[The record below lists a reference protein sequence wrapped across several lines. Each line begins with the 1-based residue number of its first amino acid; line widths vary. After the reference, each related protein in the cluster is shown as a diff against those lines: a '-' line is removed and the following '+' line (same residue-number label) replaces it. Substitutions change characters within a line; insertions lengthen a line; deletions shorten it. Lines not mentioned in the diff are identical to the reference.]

1 MQLKGSI
8 QAIKVALCVGIAIG
22 AARPPAVARPSQGQV
37 AVRDYDI
44 PAQDLETALLKLGRQ
59 SGIDILYERDVLAG
73 LRSAPVRGELT
84 PQAALAHMLASTPLI
99 HRFTSATAV
108 LILPARATGVTTT
121 PGNATAAAAPR
132 LMLDRLQVRAEPVI
146 GQQPSPDYRPFGYLV
161 RSTIARRLQDD
172 PRTRGRAFNVR
183 LAVAMDPQ
191 GVIRDPLVRRSS
203 GNDRLDR
210 AIISV
215 VAGTTLPEP
224 PPAGMPQ
231 PIWLEII
238 AR

>member
-1 MQLKGSI
+1 MT
-8 QAIKVALCVGIAIG
+8 G
-22 AARPPAVARPSQGQV
+22 AARFALCAGIAASATLPCTTRASAPQAQAQA
-37 AVRDYDI
+37 AVRGYDI

-84 PQAALAHMLASTPLI
+84 PQAAVARMLAGAPLT

-108 LILPARATGVTTT
+108 LILPVRGTGSAV
-121 PGNATAAAAPR
+121 PAGNAATAAAAPQ
-132 LMLDRLQVRAEPVI
+132 LVLDRLRVKAERVI
-146 GQQPSPDYRPFGYLV
+146 GQPPGPDYRPFGQLV

-172 PRTRGRAFNVR
+172 PRTRGRTFNVR
-183 LAVAMDPQ
+183 LAVAMDSQ
-191 GVIRDPLVRRSS
+191 GVIRDLLVRRSS
-203 GNDRLDR
+203 GTDRLDR
-210 AIISV
+210 AIVSV
-215 VAGTTLPEP
+215 VSGTSLPEP

-231 PIWLEII
+231 PIWLEIV

>member
-1 MQLKGSI
+1 LI
-8 QAIKVALCVGIAIG
+8 RAIRGALCVGIAIN
-22 AARPPAVARPSQGQV
+22 ASLPSAVARPAQRQV

-44 PAQDLETALLKLGRQ
+44 PAQDIETALLTLGRQ
-59 SGIDILYERDVLAG
+59 SGIDILYERDALAG

-84 PQAALAHMLASTPLI
+84 PQAAVARMLANAPLI

-108 LILPARATGVTTT
+108 LILPARGTHPAASA
-121 PGNATAAAAPR
+121 GNPAAAATPR
-132 LMLDRLQVRAEPVI
+132 LVLDRLQVRAERVV
-146 GQQPSPDYRPFGYLV
+146 GQQPGPDYRPFGLLV

-191 GVIRDPLVRRSS
+191 GVIRDPIVRRSS
-203 GNDRLDR
+203 GTERLDR
-210 AIISV
+210 AIVLV
-215 VAGTTLPEP
+215 VSGTTLPEP
-224 PPAGMPQ
+224 PPTGMPQ
-231 PIWLEII
+231 PIWLEIV

>member
-1 MQLKGSI
+1 MT
-8 QAIKVALCVGIAIG
+8 
-22 AARPPAVARPSQGQV
+22 
-37 AVRDYDI
+37 RDYDI
-44 PAQDLETALLKLGRQ
+44 PAQNLETALLELGRQ

-84 PQAALAHMLASTPLI
+84 PQAAVARMLAGAPLT
-99 HRFTSATAV
+99 HRFTSPSAV
-108 LILPARATGVTTT
+108 LVLSARGNSPAAPVESA
-121 PGNATAAAAPR
+121 ATAARPR
-132 LMLDRLQVRAEPVI
+132 LMLDRLQVKAERLI
-146 GQQPSPDYRPFGYLV
+146 GQSQEPDYRPFGQLV

-203 GNDRLDR
+203 GTGRLDR
-210 AIISV
+210 AIVSV
-215 VAGTTLPEP
+215 VSGTALPEP
-224 PPAGMPQ
+224 PPTGMPQ
-231 PIWLEII
+231 PIWLEIV